1 VSEVDSDPRTG
12 EQTLEGRGSAALLEA
27 PAAAEQR
34 VTPLELFF
42 DLVFVFAITQVT
54 GYVYSDPTWTRF
66 VEGLAILA
74 VLWFGWS
81 CYAWLGNNANTDDGL
96 VRVILLS
103 AIAAMV
109 ITSLAVPRAFGA
121 DGLLF
126 GIAYFVVRLL
136 HIACYTALA
145 RDLHDATLGRAVAR
159 LASTMLPAAA
169 VLVAAGALAGTPR
182 AICWAVALA
191 IDYSG
196 IVLRGVEGWR
206 VEPGHFAERHSAVI
220 IIALGESVVALGVG
234 AHSGLSLSG
243 SVIAGALLGITAIS
257 ALWWVYFDMV
267 SIVGERRF
275 RSAPPRAQVLIA
287 RDSYTLL
294 HLFMVGGIVVF
305 AIGVKEALAHHDAH
319 LEAVPAV
326 ALCGGLALYLLALSG
341 FKRRNLGTFNRPRL
355 LCAALLLALIPAAAT
370 AVPALAALALV
381 TTILCGLIGYEF
393 WRYAEFRARVRR
405 PVKPSRPLRGS
416 FSSRER

>member
-1 VSEVDSDPRTG
+1 MSELDSEPPRG

-27 PAAAEQR
+27 PAGAEQR

-191 IDYSG
+191 IDYGG

-275 RSAPPRAQVLIA
+275 RSAAPRAQVLIA

-305 AIGVKEALAHHDAH
+305 AIGVEGGPRPPRRAPRGCPRGR
-319 LEAVPAV
+319 AVRRAR
-326 ALCGGLALYLLALSG
+326 ALSARAERLQETQPRDVQPTPSVL
-341 FKRRNLGTFNRPRL
+341 RRTVVGAYPSRCDRG
-355 LCAALLLALIPAAAT
+355 A
-370 AVPALAALALV
+370 
-381 TTILCGLIGYEF
+381 
-393 WRYAEFRARVRR
+393 RARRPCPRDDDPVRADR
-405 PVKPSRPLRGS
+405 L
-416 FSSRER
+416 

>member
-1 VSEVDSDPRTG
+1 VGELDSGASTQELTID
-12 EQTLEGRGSAALLEA
+12 GRGSAALLEA
-27 PAAAEQR
+27 PAETEQR

-54 GYVYSDPTWTRF
+54 GYVYSDPTGTRLL
-66 VEGLAILA
+66 EGLAILA

-103 AIAAMV
+103 AMAAML
-109 ITSLAVPRAFGA
+109 IASLAVPGAFGA

-136 HIACYTALA
+136 HIGCYTTLA
-145 RDLHDATLGRAVAR
+145 RDLHDATLGKAVAR

-169 VLVAAGALAGTPR
+169 VLVVAGALAGTPR
-182 AICWAVALA
+182 ALCWAIALT
-191 IDYSG
+191 IDYGG

-234 AHSGLSLSG
+234 VRLGVSLSG
-243 SVIAGALLGITAIS
+243 ALIAGALLGMAAIS

-294 HLFMVGGIVVF
+294 HLFMVGGIVVS
-305 AIGVKEALAHHDAH
+305 AIGVKETLAHHDAH

-326 ALCGGLALYLLALSG
+326 ALCGGLAVYLLALSA
-341 FKRRNLGTFNRPRL
+341 FKRRNIGTFNRPRL
-355 LCAALLLALIPAAAT
+355 FAAALLLALIPVAAT
-370 AVPALAALALV
+370 AVPALAALGLV
-381 TTILCGLIGYEF
+381 TTIVCGLTGFEF
-393 WRYAEFRARVRR
+393 RRYAEFRARVRGQ
-405 PVKPSRPLRGS
+405 VKP
-416 FSSRER
+416 